1 MILAK
6 RYTGSLGKAVVGVKP
21 SETVVTPIVAQCQDD
36 SWIPTCEGAPFKL
49 CFSGDFLLARL
60 HATAI
65 SQRASAGEAFQYDS
79 ILTDLT
85 PPEA

>member
-36 SWIPTCEGAPFKL
+36 SWIPTCEECL
-49 CFSGDFLLARL
+49 VQVLLEHSGPRD
-60 HATAI
+60 
-65 SQRASAGEAFQYDS
+65 Y
-79 ILTDLT
+79 T
-85 PPEA
+85 PPRYPSALPPARCSRTIRTGLI